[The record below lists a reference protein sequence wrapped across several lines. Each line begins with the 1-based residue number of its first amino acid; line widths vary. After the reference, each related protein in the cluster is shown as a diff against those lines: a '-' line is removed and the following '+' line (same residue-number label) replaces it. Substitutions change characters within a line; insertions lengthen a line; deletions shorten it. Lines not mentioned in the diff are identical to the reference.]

1 MSEQYRQKLRRRA
14 RLELAIAALS
24 FAAYFAI
31 TLFRANGIWPGFSL
45 SFAWGMLGSLC
56 SGILFCHSLFRYIR
70 DRRLLKNAARAR
82 TAEIEEND
90 ERERL
95 IALRGDQVALR
106 AMAVLLALAMVVL
119 LILKELTAF
128 WVCFVLLLVLYLTQ
142 VFARIW
148 FQKKL

>member
-1 MSEQYRQKLRRRA
+1 MSEQYRQKLRRRS
-14 RLELAIAALS
+14 RLELSLAVLG

-31 TLFRANGIWPGFSL
+31 TLFRTNWIWSNYSL
-45 SFAWGMLGSLC
+45 NFAWGMLGSLC

-95 IALRGDQVALR
+95 IALRGDQIALWV
-106 AMAVLLALAMVVL
+106 MAVLLALATVVL
-119 LILKELTAF
+119 LILEELTAF
-128 WVCFVLLLVLYLTQ
+128 WVCLVLLLALYLTQ
-142 VFARIW
+142 IFTRLW

>member
-14 RLELAIAALS
+14 RLELAVAALG

-31 TLFRANGIWPGFSL
+31 TFFRASGIWPDFSL

-56 SGILFCHSLFRYIR
+56 SAFLFVQGLFRYIR
-70 DRRLLKNAARAR
+70 DRRLLKNAVRAK
-82 TAEIEEND
+82 TAEIEEYD

-95 IALRGDQVALR
+95 IALRGDRIALWVT
-106 AMAVLLALAMVVL
+106 AVLLALAMVVL

-128 WVCFVLLLVLYLTQ
+128 WVCFALLAVLYLTQ
-142 VFARIW
+142 TFARIW
-148 FQKKL
+148 LQKKL